1 MFGELIGIWAAA
13 AWRVMGSPENVR
25 LVELGPGRG
34 TLMLDALRAAK
45 VLPEFRAAMVVH
57 IVEISPV
64 LETLQR
70 LALGRRRRAGV
81 VAQVAQRGSR
91 RGR

>member
-1 MFGELIGIWAAA
+1 M
-13 AWRVMGSPENVR
+13 MGSPENVR

-45 VLPEFRAAMVVH
+45 VLPEFRAAVVAHMVEV
-57 IVEISPV
+57 SPV

-70 LALGRRRRAGV
+70 LALGAATSRS
-81 VAQVAQRGSR
+81 RGTSR
-91 RGR
+91 STRFPTGR